1 MAVGLELELPG
12 KLFSISLDSGVLSE
26 FKPGDPGL
34 LLANEV
40 ARNYAIMQLC
50 FVFISGALLIDL

>member
-26 FKPGDPGL
+26 FKPGDPGVFLRMKL
-34 LLANEV
+34 L
-40 ARNYAIMQLC
+40 AIMQLC